1 MKKVKK
7 VKKQNE
13 KPLPEKLKIKY
24 SFASLWGCLKKSVRK
39 FRKSVRNFKKSS
51 KKVRK
56 CLRKV
61 WKTDWKVMKSVRKVK
76 KEFSRNI
83 RKARKSIR
91 KVRKIVWKVRKS
103 VKKAMKGSGKE
114 LWKLGMRQESQENKL
129 KHENFVTTQIQQFYI
144 LIKQSQ
150 TCQNQQALSPM
161 ATPSRKAH
169 CKHLSSP
176 THLYSYC
183 LFRNIEFGLHQVWL
197 YELSGNLHNQW
208 IRTYANHE
216 LK

>member
-1 MKKVKK
+1 MK
-7 VKKQNE
+7 
-13 KPLPEKLKIKY
+13 
-24 SFASLWGCLKKSVRK
+24 R
-39 FRKSVRNFKKSS
+39 
-51 KKVRK
+51 
-56 CLRKV
+56 
-61 WKTDWKVMKSVRKVK
+61 VRKVK
-76 KEFSRNI
+76 KGFSRNI

-91 KVRKIVWKVRKS
+91 KIRKIVWKVRKS
-103 VKKAMKGSGKE
+103 VRKAMKGWGKE
-114 LWKLGMRQESQENKL
+114 LLKLGMCHESQENEL
-129 KHENFVTTQIQQFYI
+129 KHENFVTMQIQQFYI

-150 TCQNQQALSPM
+150 TCPKGQALSPM
-161 ATPSRKAH
+161 APPSQKAQ

-176 THLYSYC
+176 KHLYSYC